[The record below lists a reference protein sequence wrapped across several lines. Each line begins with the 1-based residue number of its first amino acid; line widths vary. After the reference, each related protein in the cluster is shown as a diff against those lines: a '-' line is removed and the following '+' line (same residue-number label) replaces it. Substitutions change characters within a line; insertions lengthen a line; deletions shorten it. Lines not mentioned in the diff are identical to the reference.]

1 MRSRA
6 ASIVLF
12 SVLSVS
18 SVASLSVKSV
28 AAQTQSVET
37 DPLTCWW
44 RTDAAGV
51 SVGEPFGVVL
61 TCSVLDTEAA
71 RALIDESRLDPAVV
85 QLAPFEVLRGT
96 RAKDIVS
103 PGRRFFQYEY
113 SLRVVAENLFG
124 RDAVLPPLQLSYRLE
139 SRFPGALGAA
149 EAVQGRDFVYA
160 MPALPVRILSLVPDH
175 ATDIHEPDASTFE
188 QIEDRDFRAT
198 LLRGLAIVLF
208 VLGAVTTAVVLLGF
222 ARRRAAAAPAG
233 RGLPDAAVLQGVRRE
248 LTEIQQAS
256 RDAGWTAQLAGRALA
271 ALRIAAAYAAGRA
284 VSQTPA
290 TPGAASIDGQI
301 PLDGRLGRAAL
312 VSGTATAQTLPDH
325 DELREALVRFT
336 AVRYGRER
344 EIGLDAAAL
353 NEALDRSLDFVDRM
367 ASERTKVALPWKR

>member
-6 ASIVLF
+6 ASGIVIL

-18 SVASLSVKSV
+18 SV

-37 DPLTCWW
+37 DPITCWW

-85 QLAPFEVLRGT
+85 QLAPFEVLRGA

-113 SLRVVAENLFG
+113 VLRVIAENLFG
-124 RDAVLPPLQLSYRLE
+124 RDAVLPPLQLSYRIE
-139 SRFPGALGAA
+139 SRMPGALGGA
-149 EAVQGRDFVYA
+149 EAVQGRDFMYA
-160 MPALPVRILSLVPDH
+160 MPALPIRIQSLVPDH
-175 ATDIHEPDASTFE
+175 ATDIQEPGASTFE
-188 QIEDRDFRAT
+188 QIEDRSFRAT
-198 LLRGLAIVLF
+198 LLRGLAMVLF
-208 VLGAVTTAVVLLGF
+208 VLGAITAAVVLFGF
-222 ARRRAAAAPAG
+222 ARRRAAASPAG

-248 LTEIQQAS
+248 LAEIRQAS
-256 RDAGWTAQLAGRALA
+256 RDGGWTAQLAGRALA
-271 ALRIAAAYAAGRA
+271 ALRIAAAYAAGRP
-284 VSQTPA
+284 VSQKPA

-301 PLDGRLGRAAL
+301 PVDGRLGRAAL
-312 VSGTATAQTLPDH
+312 VSGAATARTLADH

-336 AVRYGRER
+336 ALRYGREN
-344 EIGLDAAAL
+344 EVGVDSAAL
-353 NEALDRSLDFVDRM
+353 SEALDRSLDFVDRM
-367 ASERTKVALPWKR
+367 ASERTKVTLPWKR

>member
-1 MRSRA
+1 MRIRA
-6 ASIVLF
+6 ASIAVLI

-18 SVASLSVKSV
+18 SV

-37 DPLTCWW
+37 DPITCWW

-51 SVGEPFGVVL
+51 RVGEPFGVVL
-61 TCSVLDTEAA
+61 TCSLLDTEAA

-113 SLRVVAENLFG
+113 SLRVIAENLFG
-124 RDAVLPPLQLSYRLE
+124 GDAVLPPLQLSYRLE
-139 SRFPGALGAA
+139 SRLPGALGGA

-175 ATDIHEPDASTFE
+175 ATDIQEPGASTFE
-188 QIEDRDFRAT
+188 QIEDRSFRAT

-208 VLGAVTTAVVLLGF
+208 VLGAITTAVVLVGS
-222 ARRRAAAAPAG
+222 ARRRAAADPAG
-233 RGLPDAAVLQGVRRE
+233 RGLPDAAVLQGVRKE
-248 LTEIQQAS
+248 LAEIQRAS
-256 RDAGWTAQLAGRALA
+256 RDAGWTAPLAGRALA
-271 ALRIAAAYAAGRA
+271 ALRIAAAYAAGRP
-284 VSQTPA
+284 VSQKT
-290 TPGAASIDGQI
+290 GAPDASSMDGQI
-301 PLDGRLGRAAL
+301 ALDGRLGRAAL
-312 VSGTATAQTLPDH
+312 VSGAATAQTLADH

-336 AVRYGRER
+336 AVRYGREKD
-344 EIGLDAAAL
+344 IGLDAAAL
-353 NEALDRSLDFVDRM
+353 NEAFDRSLDFVDRM
-367 ASERTKVALPWKR
+367 ASERTKVARPWKR

>member
-1 MRSRA
+1 MRTA
-6 ASIVLF
+6 AVIVF
-12 SVLSVS
+12 SAFSAYS
-18 SVASLSVKSV
+18 AAV

-37 DPLTCWW
+37 DPITCWW

-51 SVGEPFGVVL
+51 RAGESFGVVL
-61 TCSVLDTEAA
+61 TCSLLDTEAA

-85 QLAPFEVLRGT
+85 QLAPFEVLRGA
-96 RAKDIVS
+96 RAKDMVS

-113 SLRVVAENLFG
+113 SLRVIAENLFG

-139 SRFPGALGAA
+139 SRIPGALGAA
-149 EAVQGRDFVYA
+149 EAVQGRDFTYA

-175 ATDIHEPDASTFE
+175 ATDIHEPYASTFE

-198 LLRGLAIVLF
+198 LLRGLAIVLL
-208 VLGAVTTAVVLLGF
+208 VLGAITTAVVLLGF
-222 ARRRAAAAPAG
+222 VRRRAAAAPAG
-233 RGLPDAAVLQGVRRE
+233 RGLPDAAVLQGVRKE
-248 LTEIQQAS
+248 LADIQQAS
-256 RDAGWTAQLAGRALA
+256 RDGGWTAPLAGRALA
-271 ALRIAAAYAAGRA
+271 ALRIAAAYSAGRQ
-284 VSQTPA
+284 VSQMPA
-290 TPGAASIDGQI
+290 APGALSMDGQI
-301 PLDGRLGRAAL
+301 PLDGRLGRGAL
-312 VSGTATAQTLPDH
+312 VSGAATAQTLADH

-353 NEALDRSLDFVDRM
+353 NDALDRSLDFVDRM